1 MEEIICYTPHLPKGT
16 KQNIPFME
24 FLLDERWAEGEIFC
38 PPGIF
43 QEVGGFNDRLAA
55 NQRYEFLL
63 RAVQKYP
70 FIAIGTSDDCV
81 HADGQGAE
89 GSSAPLPADGH
100 CQRQNVPFF
109 PESDGIPL
117 FDCDW
122 EPQSP
127 DPLARYRTDCY
138 IAGKYQQELLSS
150 ECFDSVI
157 ESLLVEASRLPNY
170 QEAVRWLEDMI
181 SHAPQYFQIDDNTR
195 PILIYRGSDTCYNI
209 LNLLA
214 DRLAG
219 ALRSCGQRVIVFD
232 VKEKGNPALTQ
243 WIHCRFKAIIGVQSY
258 VFSIMMQDKKTN
270 LHDLIIGPKYNLI
283 LDHPAMMREHIENGP
298 KDYYLLLHDRNYVA
312 FAKYY
317 YPNVKDC
324 IYFPPGGA
332 LPWEDDGQMPTEMQH
347 QSQELFKEPVQRQ
360 KPPQHQKPVQHQ
372 RPAQT
377 LPAIQGFHA
386 EKQYDI
392 TFIGSYYN
400 YRDRL
405 FHIASFERPIRF
417 LAARFL
423 LFMRREPDRPA
434 EQAFQK
440 ALDYYHIALDD
451 DGFLSLFFE
460 LRQACFCIMH
470 YYREKIIRTL
480 LDAGIEIHV
489 YGSTWQNAPFFG
501 HEKLIC
507 HPALGAEESLLIMA
521 KSKISLNIMS
531 WHKDGLTERVLNAM
545 LCRSVIL
552 SDWSSALEENFIDGR
567 DLLLFSLNRLH
578 QLPGLVKEM
587 LADNAGLEAMAEHG
601 FEKAFA
607 NHQWKNRAEKFL
619 KDLRNRS

>member
-1 MEEIICYTPHLPKGT
+1 MEEIICYTSHLPKGT

-55 NQRYEFLL
+55 NRRYEFLL

-70 FIAIGTSDDCV
+70 FVAIGTSDNCV
-81 HADGQGAE
+81 HADGQGA
-89 GSSAPLPADGH
+89 GGNSAPLPADGH
-100 CQRQNVPFF
+100 CQRQNAPFF
-109 PESDGIPL
+109 PESDGIRL
-117 FDCDW
+117 FDCDCGL
-122 EPQSP
+122 QSP
-127 DPLARYRTDCY
+127 DSLARYRTDCY

-157 ESLLVEASRLPNY
+157 ESLLAEASRLPNY

-214 DRLAG
+214 DRLAD

-243 WIHCRFKAIIGVQSY
+243 WIHCRFKAIIGVQTY

-283 LDHPAMMREHIENGP
+283 LDHPAMMKEHIENGP

-332 LPWEDDGQMPTEMQH
+332 LPWEDDGQMLTEM
-347 QSQELFKEPVQRQ
+347 
-360 KPPQHQKPVQHQ
+360 
-372 RPAQT
+372 
-377 LPAIQGFHA
+377 QGFHA
-386 EKQYDI
+386 EKQYDL

-405 FHIASFERPIRF
+405 SFMASLERPKRF

-434 EQAFQK
+434 ERTFQK
-440 ALDYYHIALDD
+440 ALDYYHIALDAN
-451 DGFLSLFFE
+451 GFLSLFFE

-489 YGSTWQNAPFFG
+489 YGPTWQNAPFFG

-507 HPALGAEESLLIMA
+507 HPALGAGESLQIMA
-521 KSKISLNIMS
+521 QSKISLNIMS

-545 LCRSVIL
+545 LCRSVVL

-578 QLPGLVKEM
+578 QLPGLVKKM
-587 LADNAGLEAMAEHG
+587 LADNAGLEAIAEHG

-607 NHQWKNRAEKFL
+607 NHRWKNRAEKFL
-619 KDLRNRS
+619 EDLRNRS

>member
-1 MEEIICYTPHLPKGT
+1 MEEAMEEIICYTGHLPEGA
-16 KQNIPFME
+16 KQNISFME
-24 FLLDERWAEGEIFC
+24 LLFDERWAEGAVFC
-38 PPGIF
+38 PKGIF
-43 QEVGGFNDRLAA
+43 QEVGSLNDKLTA
-55 NQRYEFLL
+55 NRRYEFLL

-70 FIAIGTSDDCV
+70 FLAIGISDNCM
-81 HADGQGAE
+81 HADGQGV
-89 GSSAPLPADGH
+89 GGNSAPLPMDEY
-100 CQRQNVPFF
+100 CQRQNMPFS
-109 PESDGIPL
+109 PESDGFQPL
-117 FDCDW
+117 DCGCG
-122 EPQSP
+122 PQP
-127 DPLARYRTDCY
+127 ADPFERYRTDCY

-150 ECFDSVI
+150 GNFDSVI
-157 ESLLVEASRLPNY
+157 QSLLAEASRLPDY
-170 QEAVRWLEDMI
+170 KEAVQWLEDMI
-181 SHAPQYFQIDDNTR
+181 SHSPRYFEIDDNAR

-214 DRLAG
+214 DQLAG

-232 VKEKGNPALTQ
+232 VEKEGNQALTQ
-243 WIHCRFKAIIGVQSY
+243 WIHCRFKAIIGIQTY

-283 LDHPAMMREHIENGP
+283 LDHPAMMKEHIENGP
-298 KDYYLLLHDRNYVA
+298 KDYYLLLHDRNYAA
-312 FAKYY
+312 FAKYF

-332 LPWEDDGQMPTEMQH
+332 LPWEDDGQMPTEIQH

-360 KPPQHQKPVQHQ
+360 KPAQHQ

-377 LPAIQGFHA
+377 LPAMQGFHA
-386 EKQYDI
+386 GKQYDI

-405 FHIASFERPIRF
+405 SFIASLERPKRF

-423 LFMRREPDRPA
+423 LYMRQEPDRPA

-440 ALDYYHIALDD
+440 ALDYYHIGLDD

-489 YGSTWQNAPFFG
+489 CGPTWQNAPFFW
-501 HEKLIC
+501 HEKLIR
-507 HPALGAEESLLIMA
+507 HPALGAEESLQIMA
-521 KSKISLNIMS
+521 QSKISLNIMS

-545 LCRSVIL
+545 LCRSVVL
-552 SDWSSALEENFIDGR
+552 SDWSSALEENFINGK

-578 QLPGLVKEM
+578 QLPGLVKGM
-587 LADNAGLEAMAEHG
+587 LADNAGLEAMAERG

-607 NHQWKNRAEKFL
+607 NHRWKNRAEKFL